1 MDFTATL
8 NQIVALSIQDR
19 IRLVQAILD
28 SIAAEQVHPDLTE
41 FQKQELD
48 RRINDSEAN
57 PDNVLTWEE
66 VKASVKAQSQRL
78 NSFAN
83 ANLIS

>member
-1 MDFTATL
+1 MDFTGTL

-28 SIAAEQVHPDLTE
+28 SIAAEQVHPDLTD
-41 FQKQELD
+41 FQKQEID
-48 RRINDSEAN
+48 RRIDDYEAN

-66 VKASVKAQSQRL
+66 VKASVKARK
-78 NSFAN
+78 
-83 ANLIS
+83 